1 MKKISSALA
10 HTKYVGWLLWRMA
23 EACRWAYEL
32 RADTSRFRVFFRIRI
47 ALNRHG
53 HSAVL
58 SHLGDDAASLAG
70 GSVATLKSPMKS
82 PHKPYFPMSPHLP
95 KHRSAQFEYVR
106 LYPLPVCVWL
116 WLWLLWLW
124 LCASTLLTVVRRR
137 RA

>member
-1 MKKISSALA
+1 MRDEDMKKISSALA

-82 PHKPYFPMSPHLP
+82 PMKSPHKPYFPMSPHLP

-106 LYPLPVCVWL
+106 LCPL
-116 WLWLLWLW
+116 
-124 LCASTLLTVVRRR
+124 
-137 RA
+137 RARV

>member
-1 MKKISSALA
+1 MSCVLT
-10 HTKYVGWLLWRMA
+10 H
-23 EACRWAYEL
+23 
-32 RADTSRFRVFFRIRI
+32 RAFAFSRIRI

-106 LYPLPVCVWL
+106 LCPLRARVCVWL
-116 WLWLLWLW
+116 WRWLWRW
-124 LCASTLLTVVRRR
+124 LCASKSLLTVVRRR
-137 RA
+137 RV